1 MACTPPAAWGVKI
14 LEKSLQG
21 GSENFILAGEGDIL
35 LGGYVI
41 WK

>member
-1 MACTPPAAWGVKI
+1 MHSPS
-14 LEKSLQG
+14 SLGGKNFRKVFAG